1 MVRANR
7 RLRPTRLIS
16 LLLGGVGLLGS
27 LGIHPLLAAEGADP
41 ARCNGVSPGVQFLL
55 AGAMLMVT
63 SLLQLVVSTWLA
75 ELTHQKTVI
84 TWCAPHRHRRS
95 LIVLTGACV
104 IGLTLLGDIMLW
116 ALLFRGLELFPNLE
130 SSFYFSG
137 ITFTSVGYGD
147 LTLPSCWRL
156 MSVGLGLNGLLM
168 AGWSTALLVFLVQRM
183 MELRLSQRGQD

>member
-7 RLRPTRLIS
+7 PLRPTRFS
-16 LLLGGVGLLGS
+16 TLLLGGVAWIGS
-27 LGIHPLLAAEGADP
+27 IGFHPGLAAESADL
-41 ARCNGVSPGVQFLL
+41 ARCGGASPGAQFLL
-55 AGAMLMVT
+55 AGAMLITT
-63 SLLQLVVSTWLA
+63 SLLQLAVSTCLA
-75 ELTHQKTVI
+75 ELTHQTPVI

-104 IGLTLLGDIMLW
+104 IGLTLLADILLW
-116 ALLFRGLELFPNLE
+116 ALLFRGLALFPTME

-168 AGWSTALLVFLVQRM
+168 AGWSTALLVYLVQRM
-183 MELRLSQRGQD
+183 MALRLDNHLSR